1 MNEREVLHDFA
12 VTQNRGGAFARFL
25 RLIRFSHTIFA
36 LPFALAALVVS
47 ANGRPSL
54 KIVLLV
60 LGCMI
65 TARKEHYFHLP
76 YLQQR
81 PFCFFCGIYQSADFR
96 AFANRAW
103 HHFFLFSHQ
112 TFY

>member
-65 TARKEHYFHLP
+65 TARAAAVLFNRFVGWEVDQRNPSDRGRHLVATKH
-76 YLQQR
+76 
-81 PFCFFCGIYQSADFR
+81 II
-96 AFANRAW
+96 
-103 HHFFLFSHQ
+103 FL
-112 TFY
+112 